1 MNNKPIYVTFGEKK
15 IENEFEILKDGKFE
29 DKQLYDFIDRAIKDL
44 KSNPTCGT
52 KIPKRLWPKEY
63 IKKFGITNLW
73 KYDMPNAWRLI
84 YTIQTNEVMI
94 LNVILEWFS
103 HKEYERR
110 FKYNFICL
118 NSINKSP
125 SIRHI
130 IFP

>member
-15 IENEFEILKDGKFE
+15 IEDEFEILKKGKFE
-29 DKQLYDFIDRAIKDL
+29 DKQLYEFIERAIKDL
-44 KSNPTCGT
+44 KSNPTWGT
-52 KIPKRLWPKEY
+52 KIPKKLWPKEY

-94 LNVILEWFS
+94 LNVILEWFT

-110 FKYNFICL
+110 FKYWFSTGRLKRKI
-118 NSINKSP
+118 
-125 SIRHI
+125 
-130 IFP
+130 